1 MCIQELSQVMFT
13 VVHSRAITR
22 RGTYRNDTR
31 GVAALEFAMIAPVF
45 LLMLLG
51 MACFGAYLMFLHEVQ
66 ELSSSAARS
75 SVAGLSEAERDSLAQ
90 AFVANDVAQSA
101 LLNMADLTVTTATS
115 GSPPTN
121 YSVTVSYNLKD
132 TPIPMLAGLVTVPLN
147 SITRTSTIEFGGY

>member
-1 MCIQELSQVMFT
+1 MKIQGFFKRKCT
-13 VVHSRAITR
+13 VVHFNGISHRH
-22 RGTYRNDTR
+22 GYRNDTR
-31 GVAALEFAMIAPVF
+31 GVAALEFAMIAPVL

-75 SVAGLSEAERDSLAQ
+75 SVAGLSEGERDSLAQ

-101 LLNMADLTVTTATS
+101 LLSMTDLTVTTATS
-115 GSPPTN
+115 GTPPTN